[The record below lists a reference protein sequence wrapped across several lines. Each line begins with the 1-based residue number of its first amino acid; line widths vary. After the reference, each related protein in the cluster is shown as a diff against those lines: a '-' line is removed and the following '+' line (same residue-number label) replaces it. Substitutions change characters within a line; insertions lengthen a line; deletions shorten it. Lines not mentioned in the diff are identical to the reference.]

1 MTVSILS
8 SLAMLPDGAQATPLN
23 LEELGRHLRDTLK
36 TDGEKA
42 RNERHALRD
51 RLYRDGGDKDMEAVV
66 NAYFEDEK
74 VKEKRR
80 AVIPHA
86 KFSNDLK
93 HIVGMLSTV
102 YAEPARRYVAG
113 EADQKKLDEL
123 VKSLCLDEQM
133 DVVNQM
139 LNLHRALIV
148 GPRIRVN
155 ADQTR
160 EMVLDIVTPSGA
172 RAVVNPLDATQVIG
186 WLVKIDM
193 PMVRNPWGKVPAWV
207 LWTDHE
213 RVYTDDD
220 FNPIPQTYKEHGLG
234 MSRWVPLSYSAAAIP
249 GFWPGEEGE
258 DLVAARMAIWL
269 ASILMVKETKSN
281 TKQPIIS
288 GDATTMARE
297 QAADSDIP
305 IEAPE
310 GVSVTTIDVGTDPAV
325 FITAADHIL
334 ERCGNNYGLSR
345 SAMRHDMQSAD
356 AREAMMEPVRERR
369 RKQTK
374 IMRRFES
381 RLAVV
386 MARVAE
392 VDAPDLAFN
401 PEGFKINFGE
411 PKVVMTE
418 MERVTLYETRK
429 RLGLTNPVEFR
440 MSEDPDLTE
449 EDAWDE
455 LADNAIANA
464 KHQVMLR
471 PLAEVTG
478 SAGVPIGSQD
488 PEITKQGKAE
498 ADGPPSMRVIQGG
511 AAAAPADAETP

>member
-1 MTVSILS
+1 MTVSILR
-8 SLAMLPDGAQATPLN
+8 SLAMLPDGAMGNPLD
-23 LEELGRHLRDTLK
+23 LQELGRHMRDRLNTQA
-36 TDGEKA
+36 EKD
-42 RNERHALRD
+42 RNARHALRD
-51 RLYRDGGDKDMEAVV
+51 RLYRDGGDKDMEQVI
-66 NAYFEDEK
+66 NAYFDDPK
-74 VKEKRR
+74 VREKRR

-102 YAEPARRYVAG
+102 YAEPARRYVAN
-113 EADQKKLDEL
+113 EADQTKLDAL
-123 VKSLCLDEQM
+123 VRELCLDEQM

-148 GPRIRVN
+148 GPRVRVN
-155 ADQTR
+155 ADGTR
-160 EMVLDIVTPSGA
+160 TPVLDIATPSNV
-172 RAVVNPLDATQVIG
+172 RALTNPLDTSQVLG
-186 WLVKIDM
+186 WLVRIDM
-193 PMVRNPWGKVPAWV
+193 PMVRNPWGKEPAWV

-213 RVYTDDD
+213 RVYTDED
-220 FNPIPQTYKEHGLG
+220 FNPIPQTYQEHGLG
-234 MSRWVPLSYSAAAIP
+234 MSRWIPVSYSATAIP

-281 TKQPIIS
+281 TKQPILS
-288 GDATTMARE
+288 GDATTMARD

-310 GVSVTTIDVGTDPAV
+310 GVSVTTIDVGTDPQV

-386 MARVAE
+386 MARVLE

-401 PEGFKINFGE
+401 PEGFRINFGE
-411 PKVVMTE
+411 PKVVMSE
-418 MERVTLYETRK
+418 KERLDLYEHRR
-429 RLGLTNPVEFR
+429 RLGLSDPVTFR
-440 MSEDPDLTE
+440 MSEDPDIDE
-449 EDAWDE
+449 GDAWDE
-455 LADNAIANA
+455 LAAHTENNL
-464 KHQVMLR
+464 KHQEMQR
-471 PLAEVTG
+471 PLQALNG
-478 SAGVPIGSQD
+478 SSGIPDAGSQD
-488 PEITKQGKAE
+488 PEITMQGKAA
-498 ADGPPSMRVIQGG
+498 ADGDDAEPMQGV
-511 AAAAPADAETP
+511 AAA

>member
-1 MTVSILS
+1 MTVSILQ
-8 SLAMLPDGAQATPLN
+8 SLAMLPDGAQGQPLDFG
-23 LEELGRHLRDTLK
+23 ELAKHLRDTLN
-36 TDGEKA
+36 TQAEKD

-51 RLYRDGGDKDMEAVV
+51 RLYRDGGDKDMEKVV

-102 YAEPARRYVAG
+102 YAEPARRYLANA
-113 EADQKKLDEL
+113 ADQAKFDEL

-160 EMVLDIVTPSGA
+160 EMVLDIVTPS
-172 RAVVNPLDATQVIG
+172 RCRVVLNPLDTTQPIG

-193 PMVRNPWGKVPAWV
+193 PMVRNPWGRKPEWV

-213 RVYTDDD
+213 RVYLDGDLH
-220 FNPIPQTYKEHGLG
+220 PITETYAAHGLG
-234 MSRWVPLSYSAAAIP
+234 MSRWVPISYSATAIP

-288 GDATTMARE
+288 GDATTMARA

-310 GVSVTTIDVGTDPAV
+310 GVSVTTIDVGTDPSV

-374 IMRRFES
+374 IHRRFEA

-401 PEGFKINFGE
+401 PEGFRINFGE
-411 PKVVMTE
+411 PKVVMGE
-418 MERVTLYETRK
+418 KERLDLYEHRR
-429 RLGLTNPVEFR
+429 RLGLSDPVSFR
-440 MSEDPDLTE
+440 MSEDPDINE

-455 LADNAIANA
+455 LADHTENNL
-464 KHQVMLR
+464 KHQEMQR
-471 PLAEVTG
+471 PLQALSG
-478 SAGVPIGSQD
+478 SAGAPDPTNPQAGVPQGSV
-488 PEITKQGKAE
+488 
-498 ADGPPSMRVIQGG
+498 ADRGG
-511 AAAAPADAETP
+511 NDTDEAAPALVEQEAA

>member
-1 MTVSILS
+1 VTVSVLQ
-8 SLAMLPDGAQATPLN
+8 SLARLPDGGQGVPLD
-23 LEELGRHLRDTLK
+23 LDELGRYLSTSLN
-36 TDGEKA
+36 TDAEKK
-42 RNERHALRD
+42 RNQRHALRD
-51 RLYRDGGDKDMEAVV
+51 RLYRDGGDEDMRLVV
-66 NAYFEDEK
+66 DAYFENDE
-74 VKEKRR
+74 VRRKRK

-102 YAEPARRYVAG
+102 YAEPARRFVGNA
-113 EADQKKLDEL
+113 ADQARFDEL

-133 DVVNQM
+133 DVINQM

-155 ADQTR
+155 ADETR
-160 EMVLDIVTPSGA
+160 EMVLDMVTPSGA
-172 RAVVNPLDATQVIG
+172 RALCNPLDRTQVLG
-186 WLVKIDM
+186 WLVKVDM
-193 PMVRNPWGKVPAWV
+193 PLVRNPWGKKPEWV

-213 RVYTDDD
+213 RVYLDETL
-220 FNPIPQTYKEHGLG
+220 NPIGATYTEHGLG
-234 MSRWVPLSYSAAAIP
+234 LSRWVPLSYSATAIP

-269 ASILMVKETKSN
+269 AAILMIKETKSN
-281 TKQPIIS
+281 RKQPVLS

-297 QAADSDIP
+297 QAADSDVA

-310 GVSVTTIDVGTDPAV
+310 GVSVTTIDVGTDPQI

-374 IMRRFES
+374 IMRRFEA

-401 PEGFKINFGE
+401 PDGFRVNFGE
-411 PKVVMTE
+411 PKVVMGE
-418 MERVTLYETRK
+418 KERLELYEHRR
-429 RLGLTNPVEFR
+429 RLGLADPVSFR
-440 MSEDPDLTE
+440 MSEDPDIDE
-449 EDAWDE
+449 EGAWDE
-455 LADNAIANA
+455 LAEHTENNL
-464 KHQVMLR
+464 KHQIMQR
-471 PLAEVTG
+471 PLQALNG
-478 SAGVPIGSQD
+478 ADGAPDPANPQAGVPQGPVDERADVEED
-488 PEITKQGKAE
+488 PYAWVSEVAN
-498 ADGPPSMRVIQGG
+498 
-511 AAAAPADAETP
+511 AA

>member
-1 MTVSILS
+1 MTVSILN
-8 SLAMLPDGAQATPLN
+8 SLATLPDGAQGMPLSF
-23 LEELGRHLRDTLK
+23 EELGKHLRTTLK
-36 TDGEKA
+36 TDAERD
-42 RNERHALRD
+42 RNDRHALRD
-51 RLYRDGGDKDMEAVV
+51 RLYHDGGDEDMKAVV
-66 NAYFEDEK
+66 NAYFEDDK
-74 VKEKRR
+74 VREKRR

-102 YAEPARRYVAG
+102 YAEPARRYVKDA
-113 EADQKKLDEL
+113 ASQAKLDEL
-123 VKSLCLDEQM
+123 VKALCLDEQM

-160 EMVLDIVTPSGA
+160 EMVLDIVTPA
-172 RAVVNPLDATQVIG
+172 NCRCVVNPLDTTQVLG
-186 WLVKIDM
+186 WLVRLDM
-193 PMVRNPWGKVPAWV
+193 PLVRNPWGKVPAWV

-213 RVYTDDD
+213 RVYLDEDL
-220 FNPIPQTYKEHGLG
+220 NPIQPTYQAHGLG

-249 GFWPGEEGE
+249 GFWPGMEGE

-310 GVSVTTIDVGTDPAV
+310 GVSVTTIDVGTDPQV

-374 IMRRFES
+374 IMRRFEA

-418 MERVTLYETRK
+418 RERVDLYEIRR
-429 RLGLTNPVEFR
+429 RLGFADPVSFR
-440 MSEDPDLTE
+440 MSEDPDLD
-449 EDAWDE
+449 EDGAWDE
-455 LADNAIANA
+455 LTEHATNNL
-464 KHQVMLR
+464 KHQEMLR
-471 PLAEVTG
+471 PLVETTG
-478 SAGVPIGSQD
+478 ATGVQNTGSQD
-488 PEITKQGKAE
+488 PEITKQGKA
-498 ADGPPSMRVIQGG
+498 GG
-511 AAAAPADAETP
+511 QDFSWVGEVVNAA

>member
-1 MTVSILS
+1 MTISILNT
-8 SLAMLPDGAQATPLN
+8 LAKLPDGSQGQPLD
-23 LEELGRHLRDTLK
+23 LPELGRYLSSRVN
-36 TDGEKA
+36 TDDEKK
-42 RNERHALRD
+42 RNARHALRD
-51 RLYRDGGDKDMEAVV
+51 RLYRDGGDEDMKRVV
-66 NAYFEDEK
+66 DAYFEDPL
-74 VKEKRR
+74 VREKRK

-102 YAEPARRYVAG
+102 YAEPARRFVDDETA
-113 EADQKKLDEL
+113 QTKLDEL
-123 VKSLCLDEQM
+123 VKSLALDEQM
-133 DVVNQM
+133 DVINQM

-155 ADQTR
+155 ADESR
-160 EMVLDIVTPSGA
+160 EMVLDIVTPSTA
-172 RAVVNPLDATQVIG
+172 RCVTNPLDTTQVLG
-186 WLVKIDM
+186 WVVKVDM
-193 PMVRNPWGKVPAWV
+193 PMVRNPWGQKPAWV

-213 RVYTDDD
+213 RVYLDEHFT
-220 FNPIPQTYKEHGLG
+220 PIPATYTEHGLG
-234 MSRWVPLSYSAAAIP
+234 MSRWVPLSYSATAIP

-281 TKQPIIS
+281 RKQPVLS
-288 GDATTMARE
+288 GDATTMARA
-297 QAADSDIP
+297 QAADSDVP

-310 GVSVTTIDVGTDPAV
+310 GVTVTTIDVGTDPQV

-374 IMRRFES
+374 IMRRFEA

-386 MARVAE
+386 MAKVAE

-401 PEGFKINFGE
+401 PEGFRINFGE
-411 PKVVMTE
+411 PKVVMSE
-418 MERVTLYETRK
+418 KERLDLYEHRR
-429 RLGLTNPVEFR
+429 RLGLADPVSFR
-440 MSEDPDLTE
+440 MSEDPDIDE
-449 EDAWDE
+449 GEAWDE
-455 LADNAIANA
+455 LGEHTKNNL
-464 KHQVMLR
+464 KHQMMQR
-471 PLAEVTG
+471 PLQALNG
-478 SAGVPIGSQD
+478 SAGVANIPDTGSQD
-488 PEITKQGKAE
+488 PDIAKHGMGDMEGEGEMPMRDPMRE
-498 ADGPPSMRVIQGG
+498 AV
-511 AAAAPADAETP
+511 AA

>member
-1 MTVSILS
+1 
-8 SLAMLPDGAQATPLN
+8 MLPDGAQGIPLSF
-23 LEELGRHLRDTLK
+23 EELGKHLNNTIG
-36 TDGEKA
+36 TQTEKD

-51 RLYRDGGDKDMEAVV
+51 RLYRDGGDKDMEKVV
-66 NAYFEDEK
+66 NAYFEDDK

-102 YAEPARRYVAG
+102 YAEPARRYLAN
-113 EADQKKLDEL
+113 EADQLKLDEL

-155 ADQTR
+155 ADKSR
-160 EMVLDIVTPSGA
+160 EMVLDIVTPSRA
-172 RAVVNPLDATQVIG
+172 RAVLNPLDMTQVLG

-193 PMVRNPWGKVPAWV
+193 PMVRNPWGQKPEWV

-213 RVYTDDD
+213 RVYLGADLQ
-220 FNPIPQTYKEHGLG
+220 PIQATYTEHGLG

-288 GDATTMARE
+288 GDATTMARA

-310 GVSVTTIDVGTDPAV
+310 GVTVTTIDVGTDPQV

-374 IMRRFES
+374 IMRRFEA
-381 RLAVV
+381 RLCAV

-401 PEGFKINFGE
+401 PEGFRINFGE
-411 PKVVMTE
+411 PKVVMGE
-418 MERVTLYETRK
+418 KERLELYEHRR
-429 RLGLTNPVEFR
+429 RLGLADPVSFR
-440 MSEDPDLTE
+440 MSEDPDLNQE
-449 EDAWDE
+449 NAWDE
-455 LADNAIANA
+455 LADHTENNL
-464 KHQVMLR
+464 KHQEMQR
-471 PLAEVTG
+471 PLQALNG
-478 SAGVPIGSQD
+478 SSGIPDTGSQD
-488 PEITKQGKAE
+488 AEITKQGKAE
-498 ADGPPSMRVIQGG
+498 AMPMRVIQGG
-511 AAAAPADAETP
+511 AASAPADAEAP